1 MSKYKPA
8 IFQATVR
15 PSWGGVLSYLSAE
28 EKAQILEAI
37 INYPKNTNII
47 SKFWAETIKPD
58 LDTQYDAFV
67 NTCYARGRGARTYWE
82 TKSNNKVNLSLPLVN
97 HKVNSLK
104 DKDKDKDKIQDKDK
118 NKNNRYGELKN
129 VILTQEQYET
139 LSGKYPNLNMAIE
152 KLDTWL
158 GTSGSKNRNKNHF
171 AYFKSNSWV
180 WENLPKGEVKTQNTK
195 PNTLPVDI
203 DLWNGEYYDFNLS
216 KAVAKAGDNPD
227 WSKYNRETGT
237 FDL

>member
-8 IFQATVR
+8 IFQPTVR
-15 PSWGGVLSYLSAE
+15 PSWSGTLSYISVE
-28 EKAQILEAI
+28 EKSQILEAI
-37 INYPKNTNII
+37 IGYPKNTNIH
-47 SKFWAETIKPD
+47 SKFWEETIKPD
-58 LDTQYDAFV
+58 LDNQYECFL
-67 NTCYARGRGARTYWE
+67 NTCIARGRGAKTYWE
-82 TKSNNKVNLSLPLVN
+82 TKGKDKLSLCLSN
-97 HKVNSLK
+97 DKDEVNSL
-104 DKDKDKDKIQDKDK
+104 KDKDKDKIQDKDK
-118 NKNNRYGELKN
+118 NNKYGELKN

-139 LSGKYPNLNMAIE
+139 LAGKYPNLDMAIE

>member
-58 LDTQYDAFV
+58 LDTQYDSFV

-118 NKNNRYGELKN
+118 NNKYGELKN
-129 VILTQEQYET
+129 VLLTKEQYET
-139 LSGKYPNLNMAIE
+139 LAGKYPNLDMAIE

-180 WENLPKGEVKTQNTK
+180 WENIPKVEVKTQNTK

-227 WSKYNRETGT
+227 WSKYNRKTGT

>member
-47 SKFWAETIKPD
+47 SKFWSETIKPD
-58 LDTQYDAFV
+58 LDTQYDSFV

-104 DKDKDKDKIQDKDK
+104 DKDKDKDKDKNQDKE
-118 NKNNRYGELKN
+118 NLVRYGEFGN
-129 VILTQEQYET
+129 VCLPEEYYTKLLGEHSQDEINY
-139 LSGKYPNLNMAIE
+139 AVE
-152 KLDTWL
+152 KLDAWL
-158 GTSGSKNRNKNHF
+158 DNPKQKNKLNKNHRG
-171 AYFKSNSWV
+171 YFKKDSWV
-180 WENLPKGEVKTQNTK
+180 WEGFGGGYTRQFEGWEN
-195 PNTLPVDI
+195 
-203 DLWNGEYYDFNLS
+203 F
-216 KAVAKAGDNPD
+216 
-227 WSKYNRETGT
+227 
-237 FDL
+237 